1 MTTVSPEQDVFGI
14 TVTDEVVQLTTDY
27 KQGLAGPAT
36 GDYLE
41 DGGAASASKSWS
53 SLKVSGL
60 IGDLATLSTTD
71 KSDLVAALNEV
82 NAAVASSSGIDDGI
96 TSSAATWSSTKISQV
111 TGLLPT
117 LQTTDKSSLVAAI
130 NEVKNS
136 SGSGL
141 AIDDGAPAT
150 GAVWSSSKTDTQI
163 KALVADGATATATT
177 WSSSKIAGE
186 TGSLASLQTTDKS
199 NLVAAINEV
208 KNSSGSG
215 LAINDGA
222 PSTGAVWS
230 SSKTNTEIAALLID
244 ASTSATTAWSSSKI
258 STEISA
264 AAGSVVGGA
273 STPYNSLA
281 KIEALIQS
289 NDTDIAANA
298 AAAAANTAAVAQRVS
313 TQAAQGLSGAEQGNA
328 RTNIDV
334 YSTTE
339 IGNPETNFV
348 STFQS
353 GLA

>member
-1 MTTVSPEQDVFGI
+1 MTTVSPEQNVFGI
-14 TVTDEVVQLTTDY
+14 TVTDEVIQLTTDY

-41 DGGAASASKSWS
+41 DSGAASASKSWS

-71 KSDLVAALNEV
+71 KSDLVSALNEI

-117 LQTTDKSSLVAAI
+117 LQTTEKSS
-130 NEVKNS
+130 
-136 SGSGL
+136 
-141 AIDDGAPAT
+141 
-150 GAVWSSSKTDTQI
+150 
-163 KALVADGATATATT
+163 
-177 WSSSKIAGE
+177 
-186 TGSLASLQTTDKS
+186 
-199 NLVAAINEV
+199 LVAAINEV

-222 PSTGAVWS
+222 PSTSAVWS
-230 SSKTNTEIAALLID
+230 SSKTNTEIAALLVD

-258 STEISA
+258 TSEISA
-264 AAGSVVGGA
+264 ATGSVVGGA

-298 AAAAANTAAVAQRVS
+298 AAAAANMTAVAQRVS
-313 TQAAQGLSGAEQGNA
+313 TQAAQGLSGAEQ
-328 RTNIDV
+328 
-334 YSTTE
+334 
-339 IGNPETNFV
+339 
-348 STFQS
+348 
-353 GLA
+353 